1 MTRLA
6 FSLLLLSSLHVNGE
20 QLMVYPSEGEPFT
33 IEIREDESVSELFS
47 QISQNTAY
55 ASFVSVPPNLAKSA
69 TLTAR
74 DYLQPVTLDE
84 KQDIGFIVNTLG
96 MSSVTK
102 IAKNKSSLKS
112 AGNRVNHVHPLKFLM
127 TIFLDD
133 RMKASMQALQKRS
146 LMWDEFI
153 SGLKKSLNEET
164 AKDNMK
170 VEFVQDF
177 VSSLNIAFEQVYPYI
192 KQERWEQ
199 LVKTLIQLI
208 PRNED
213 ANRYDM

>member
-6 FSLLLLSSLHVNGE
+6 FALLLLSSFHLSGE
-20 QLMVYPSEGEPFT
+20 QLMVYPSEGEPFI
-33 IEIREDESVSELFS
+33 IEINPDDSVNELLS
-47 QISQNTAY
+47 QIGHHTAHT
-55 ASFVSVPPNLAKSA
+55 SFINIPPNLAKSA
-69 TLTAR
+69 TNSPR
-74 DYLQPVTLDE
+74 DYLQPVSTDE

-102 IAKNKSSLKS
+102 IAKNKSSLKN
-112 AGNRVNHVHPLKFLM
+112 AGNRVNHVHPLRFLM

-153 SGLKKSLNEET
+153 SGLKKSLIEES
-164 AKDNMK
+164 ARDNMK

-177 VSSLNIAFEQVYPYI
+177 AITLKLSFEQVYPYI
-192 KQERWEQ
+192 QQERWEQ
-199 LVKTLIQLI
+199 LVKALIQLI

>member
-6 FSLLLLSSLHVNGE
+6 FSLLLLSSLHVSGE
-20 QLMVYPSEGEPFT
+20 QLMVYPSEGEPFI
-33 IEIREDESVSELFS
+33 IEINADDSVGDLFF
-47 QISQNTAY
+47 QIGHQTPN
-55 ASFVSVPPNLAKSA
+55 ASFLNIPPNLAKSA
-69 TLTAR
+69 TLSPR
-74 DYLQPVTLDE
+74 DYLQPVTADE

-112 AGNRVNHVHPLKFLM
+112 AGNRVNHVHPLRFLM

-133 RMKASMQALQKRS
+133 RMKASMQSLQKRS

-153 SGLKKSLNEET
+153 SGLKKSLYEE
-164 AKDNMK
+164 AARDNMK
-170 VEFVQDF
+170 VEYVQDF
-177 VSSLNIAFEQVYPYI
+177 SATLKLSFEQVYPYVQ
-192 KQERWEQ
+192 QERWEQ
-199 LVKTLIQLI
+199 LVKALIQLI